1 MWNNNCKKTIF
12 FYYCLQIHNLATL
25 LSGRPNRRVASCQI
39 INKWHFFH
47 NNYCFYFQNIWI
59 QCQMWRIVITVKQIF
74 ALQDLR
80 PFSILENLLPTLPTF
95 CKYQINGCKT
105 IQDLATIES
114 SHEVDCD
121 LRNVSCIY
129 QNCVSKKKYQ
139 KHLNFEKFHI
149 NFDFLTF
156 ILIK

>member
-1 MWNNNCKKTIF
+1 MAESKEIIEFRVKKGILEKIAKNVICENCKIVPREPPIYMSAQRFVICSMCKPK
-12 FYYCLQIHNLATL
+12 YY
-25 LSGRPNRRVASCQI
+25 
-39 INKWHFFH
+39 
-47 NNYCFYFQNIWI
+47 
-59 QCQMWRIVITVKQIF
+59 
-74 ALQDLR
+74 LQDLR

-129 QNCVSKKKYQ
+129 QNCGGRIIYKELEDHFKSS
-139 KHLNFEKFHI
+139 HGI
-149 NFDFLTF
+149 N
-156 ILIK
+156 ILAQSRY